1 MQEQI
6 ALRWNQQVP
15 LKPSRGRA
23 SPRKLLCTT
32 VFVTLVLALSL
43 YATFAARASQIK
55 VRRPVCYVRRPR
67 SSPAEL
73 ELCHCWT
80 GQGHLG
86 RMRLRNSVPCSLSV
100 KPDPEA

>member
-23 SPRKLLCTT
+23 SPRKLLCTA
-32 VFVTLVLALSL
+32 VLVTLVLALSL
-43 YATFAARASQIK
+43 CAIFATRASQ

-73 ELCHCWT
+73 ELCCCWT

-86 RMRLRNSVPCSLSV
+86 HMRLRN
-100 KPDPEA
+100 